1 MPDTKESVPA
11 ETGSLRLEPSN
22 ASYETGE
29 KKEQLYRHETIRSTM
44 QGVDHTAYNTV
55 RDRLPNLP
63 NLCANY

>member
-1 MPDTKESVPA
+1 MSDAKESVHA
-11 ETGSLRLEPSN
+11 ETGSLRLEQSN

-55 RDRLPNLP
+55 RN
-63 NLCANY
+63 